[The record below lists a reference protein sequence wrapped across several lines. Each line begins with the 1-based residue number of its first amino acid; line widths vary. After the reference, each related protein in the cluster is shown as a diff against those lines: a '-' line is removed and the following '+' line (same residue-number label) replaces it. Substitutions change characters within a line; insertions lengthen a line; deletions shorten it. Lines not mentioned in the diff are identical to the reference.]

1 MIKPQNARNGLLG
14 SLLFGL
20 ASLASAQTLLNVS
33 YDVSREF
40 FKDYNA
46 AFVAHYKKT
55 KVWRSKWISRMPA
68 PAPKPVR

>member
-1 MIKPQNARNGLLG
+1 MIKPQNIRNGLLG

-55 KVWRSKWISRMPA
+55 KGV
-68 PAPKPVR
+68 

>member
-1 MIKPQNARNGLLG
+1 MINPQNRRNGLLG

-46 AFVAHYKKT
+46 AFVVALQKNKGRGHQSGS
-55 KVWRSKWISRMPA
+55 VPWR
-68 PAPKPVR
+68 V